1 MTEQPFRENFTVIY
15 KIENVHS
22 IAPNTFT
29 TKNSAYREV
38 HTNQPGC
45 DCGRPRQPDVR
56 QRNIRNRCLPWRLF
70 KSLLTPCTRI
80 WAQSEWICV
89 DCHEGQ
95 PRGLTEQK
103 GKLHSNVCISTF
115 RGKIMHTHTH
125 TCACTH
131 THVFTCQGVQ
141 EMVSRA
147 QVGQGGP
154 SKRWGF
160 HFFLYILLF

>member
-1 MTEQPFRENFTVIY
+1 MRDKLSGTVAEYHSLWPNNLSERTLPSFIKSRMYIALCPTLSPLRTQPTEKFTQTSPGVTVAGHGSLMCDREI
-15 KIENVHS
+15 
-22 IAPNTFT
+22 
-29 TKNSAYREV
+29 
-38 HTNQPGC
+38 
-45 DCGRPRQPDVR
+45 
-56 QRNIRNRCLPWRLF
+56 
-70 KSLLTPCTRI
+70 
-80 WAQSEWICV
+80 SETGV
-89 DCHEGQ
+89 SHEGQ

-115 RGKIMHTHTH
+115 RGKIMHTHTHTH

>member
-56 QRNIRNRCLPWRLF
+56 QRNIRNGCLPWRLF

-103 GKLHSNVCISTF
+103 GKLHSSNSRQGHQYVQNHSCIKGDSHSLALSELIVHLR
-115 RGKIMHTHTH
+115 RGDHSLL
-125 TCACTH
+125 CF
-131 THVFTCQGVQ
+131 VF
-141 EMVSRA
+141 
-147 QVGQGGP
+147 
-154 SKRWGF
+154 
-160 HFFLYILLF
+160 